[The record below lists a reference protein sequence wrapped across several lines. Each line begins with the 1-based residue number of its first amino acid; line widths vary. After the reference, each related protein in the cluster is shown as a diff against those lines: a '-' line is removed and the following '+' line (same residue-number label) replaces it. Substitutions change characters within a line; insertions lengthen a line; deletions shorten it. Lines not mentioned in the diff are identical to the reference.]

1 MKKCIL
7 IIFLVAA
14 FAQSRAQQFASE
26 MFHEGFLV
34 TTNGDTLRGALKY
47 NMEGNIVNLLVGGTI
62 KTYSS
67 QKIFYFEIF
76 DVTVDNFRQF
86 YSLPYEVRPGYKI
99 PILFEL
105 QYEAP
110 QSLLTREQVVT
121 ETVPA
126 STMYWGGGY
135 TQLRLVYNFYFLDK
149 KGTMVWFS
157 GRRKDLLEIVG
168 TKKSKS
174 VKAYIKDNKLRCD
187 EIQDLIRIAA
197 FFNSI

>member
-1 MKKCIL
+1 MKKSVLAGVLFVLSWQIH
-7 IIFLVAA
+7 
-14 FAQSRAQQFASE
+14 AQQFASE

-47 NMEGNIVNLLVGGTI
+47 NMEVNIVNLLVGGTI

-110 QSLLTREQVVT
+110 QSLLTREQIVT

-126 STMYWGGGY
+126 STMYWGGGF

-149 KGTMVWFS
+149 KGNMIWFS
-157 GRRKDLLEIVG
+157 GRRKELLEIVG

-174 VKAYIKDNKLRCD
+174 VKAYIKDNKLRTD
-187 EIQDLIRIAA
+187 QIQDLIRITA